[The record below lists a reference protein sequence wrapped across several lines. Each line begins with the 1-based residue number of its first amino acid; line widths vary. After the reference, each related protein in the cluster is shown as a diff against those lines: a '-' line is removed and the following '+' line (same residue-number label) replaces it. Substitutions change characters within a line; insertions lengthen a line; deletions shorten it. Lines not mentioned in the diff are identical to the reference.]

1 MKPVYGYDG
10 LRLKPNYDQYV
21 HYLQYDQQILKYP
34 DRWAK
39 QIRESPYLTQLDGD
53 GYIELQKQQENAQ
66 RYQERERQIQ
76 RVAQMLR
83 SSTAN
88 VRATRHDIYTPR
100 DFNTPR
106 SNDSGEQQR
115 DLEERVRQFNT
126 PSTERFTTPITRSP
140 SRQQAQPPVIAE
152 QPDIDVVMHDIQQH
166 EHRNQESRRA
176 RVVNL
181 LRSVDLQPIQE
192 GLMRIDP
199 YVRRYLSNAQRSTTN
214 ALLNLPG
221 VIRRQSDALFRTY
234 PPNIPNLP
242 QRRPYVYQQQQQY
255 IPIIYPQADPIPQ
268 LQYAA
273 PQQNTSP
280 IHTASQPKAPL
291 RAIEPPPKAGMPSSS
306 SAGMPSSSSAD
317 AGAGM
322 PSSSSADA
330 GAGPSMGRQSVRH
343 VIDKLDKKE
352 ALKQVKVAKIFMIN
366 DM

>member
-66 RYQERERQIQ
+66 QYQERERQIQ

-88 VRATRHDIYTPR
+88 VRATRHDIGTPQ

-126 PSTERFTTPITRSP
+126 LPELFATPEINSP
-140 SRQQAQPPVIAE
+140 IGQQTPVVVEPP
-152 QPDIDVVMHDIQQH
+152 DTDVVMADIQQN
-166 EHRNQESRRA
+166 ETQNQEGMVARA
-176 RVVNL
+176 ANL

-192 GLMRIDP
+192 GITRIDP
-199 YVRRYLSNAQRSTTN
+199 YVRRYLSNFQRGTTN
-214 ALLNLPG
+214 VLLNIPG
-221 VIRRQSDALFRTY
+221 VIRRQSDALFRTF

-242 QRRPYVYQQQQQY
+242 QRQPYLYQ
-255 IPIIYPQADPIPQ
+255 IG
-268 LQYAA
+268 
-273 PQQNTSP
+273 
-280 IHTASQPKAPL
+280 
-291 RAIEPPPKAGMPSSS
+291 RA
-306 SAGMPSSSSAD
+306 
-317 AGAGM
+317 
-322 PSSSSADA
+322 
-330 GAGPSMGRQSVRH
+330 H
-343 VIDKLDKKE
+343 V
-352 ALKQVKVAKIFMIN
+352 
-366 DM
+366 